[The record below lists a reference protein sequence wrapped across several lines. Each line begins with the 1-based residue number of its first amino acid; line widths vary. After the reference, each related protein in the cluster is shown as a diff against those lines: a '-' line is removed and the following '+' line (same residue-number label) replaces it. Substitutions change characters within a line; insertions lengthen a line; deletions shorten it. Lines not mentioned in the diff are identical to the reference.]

1 MVYTITKRIC
11 LPLLLLLTII
21 LSQSCSAPNYI
32 VNDWKVQ
39 KFQPGVD
46 FSQSPEHMKIFSEF
60 EKNASLELKK
70 DGTYMFDMVMDKQ
83 LGKWKFD
90 KKTMTLTTTSEN
102 NVVSTSKVL
111 ELTEDKLVLEQH
123 SEGYNNIITFV
134 PKQ

>member
-1 MVYTITKRIC
+1 MFKRIC
-11 LPLLLLLTII
+11 LPFVLLLTIT
-21 LSQSCSAPNYI
+21 LNQSCSAPNYM

-46 FSQSPEHMKIFSEF
+46 FSQSPEHMKVFSDF
-60 EKNASLELKK
+60 EKHARLELKK
-70 DGTYMFDMVMDKQ
+70 DGTYMFDMVTGKQ

-102 NVVSTSKVL
+102 NEVFTSKVL
-111 ELTEDKLVLEQH
+111 ELTESKLVLEQH

-134 PKQ
+134 PKTAQ